1 MILDFVKHCFCEK
14 YKLHEHTN
22 IVFESGGMPTY
33 ILLSTLTAEGR
44 KTIKE
49 KPTRIKEVN
58 KEIEAFGAKVVSQYA
73 VLGPYDFVN
82 VVEAPNNEAIT
93 RVSVELGSR
102 GTVQIMSLPAIPI
115 DNFIAMAKKK

>member
-1 MILDFVKHCFCEK
+1 
-14 YKLHEHTN
+14 
-22 IVFESGGMPTY
+22 MPIY
-33 ILLSTLTAEGR
+33 VLLSTLTAEGR

-49 KPTRIKEVN
+49 RPQRIKEVN
-58 KEIEAFGAKVVSQYA
+58 REIEAFGVKVLYQYA

-82 VVEAPNNEAIT
+82 VVEAPNNEAVV

-115 DNFIAMAKKK
+115 DEFISMLKKK